1 MTRAGLFVFLTV
13 VGSTVA
19 NGTTIDGTT
28 PASTVLGTS
37 SGAWADGY
45 GEPISSSFRVNFLV
59 LGNETKSSTPLLFKD
74 VPYTT
79 VTGTRY
85 FAFVYDSQ
93 ETSQQRRVS
102 IDDVTITVGG
112 QTIWSSNEPII
123 LNAGLDVNNTL
134 TPLGNGADFA
144 LYIPVSLFDNRGLS
158 GNSTFLFTSTQSDSH
173 NGNDEWIFT
182 DAGVVGTVLKFNEND
197 PINSGTA
204 AVPEPG
210 SAVLVML
217 GGAGALLRRRCRH

>member
-1 MTRAGLFVFLTV
+1 MTRVGLFVLLTLI
-13 VGSTVA
+13 GSTVA
-19 NGTTIDGTT
+19 SGTTIDGTT
-28 PASTVLGTS
+28 PALPVLGTA
-37 SGAWADGY
+37 SGAWVDGY

-59 LGNETKSSTPLLFKD
+59 LGNETKSSTPLFFKD

-79 VTGTRY
+79 VSGTRY

-102 IDDVTITVGG
+102 IDDVTLTVGG
-112 QTIWSSNEPII
+112 VTIWSSNEPII
-123 LNAGLDVNNTL
+123 LNEGLAANNTL

-158 GNSTFLFTSTQSDSH
+158 GNSTFLFTSTQSDSD

-197 PINSGTA
+197 PITSAVT
-204 AVPEPG
+204 AVPEPA
-210 SAVLVML
+210 SALLVVL
-217 GGAGALLRRRCRH
+217 GGVAVLLRRWRH